1 MAMLAK
7 IIGKLKN
14 NPHLL
19 ILALIIIIALFF
31 RTYKLIPWFGF
42 DHDGDLYSWMVKD
55 IVVDHHFRLIG
66 QETSAPGIFIGPLFY
81 YTLIPFFLLFR
92 MDPLGAIIPLTAIG
106 IITVVSY
113 YIVFSKLFNK
123 KVGLIASFLYAVL
136 LTNVY
141 FDRRIVPNTPTNLW
155 LIWYF
160 YTVMMLARG
169 KYSVLPLLGLLVGLI
184 WHIHIALAP
193 ALVAALLAIYLSKKI
208 PSVKQIFWSLVTLI
222 IPSIPLIMFETRH
235 GFSQTLNFIQNFT
248 VNHGGG
254 TGIEKLNLLMI
265 KFSQGIDR
273 LFFYPQG
280 LQSNQIIFITTIL
293 LGAIFLIR
301 QKLLS
306 KSEVI
311 IFYSWIAGVFL
322 FYTFSS
328 TIVSEYYFVN
338 IEIIFL
344 TIVSLLFYFLYRL
357 SLLGKYLTLLLLI
370 IILAKN
376 MVYFTK
382 VDTYK
387 KGYNERKLIAKFIT
401 EDAKNKNFPCVSIS
415 YITSPGENVGFR
427 YFFWLNNLK
436 ITTVQEESVTYT
448 IVNPPELASGQ
459 KEEQF
464 GKIKV
469 IVPDKI
475 PTEAQIKKSCSGQN
489 TNLTDPLFG
498 FTH

>member
-1 MAMLAK
+1 MMFNEITKKLRGNSHL
-7 IIGKLKN
+7 IILT
-14 NPHLL
+14 
-19 ILALIIIIALFF
+19 LIIIIALFF
-31 RTYKLIPWFGF
+31 RTYKIIDWFGF

-55 IVVDHHFRLIG
+55 IVVDHHLRLIG

-81 YTLIPFFLLFR
+81 YTLIPFFLLFK
-92 MDPLGAIIPLTAIG
+92 MDPIGAVIPLTAVG

-123 KVGLIASFLYAVL
+123 KTGLIASFLYGIL
-136 LTNVY
+136 LANVY
-141 FDRRIVPNTPTNLW
+141 FDRRIVPSTPTNLW

-169 KYSVLPLLGLLVGLI
+169 KYLVLPLLGFLVGLI

-193 ALVAALLAIYLSKKI
+193 ALLAAFLAIVLSKKI
-208 PSVKQIFWSLVTLI
+208 PSIKQIFISLVAFI
-222 IPSIPLIMFETRH
+222 IPSIPLIIFEARH

-254 TGIEKLNLLMI
+254 KGIEKLDLLMI
-265 KFSQGIDR
+265 KFSQEIDR
-273 LFFYPQG
+273 LFLYPQG
-280 LQSNQIIFITTIL
+280 FQANQVIFVIAIL
-293 LGAIFLIR
+293 LSAIFLIKR
-301 QKLLS
+301 RLLS
-306 KSEVI
+306 KKEVI

-338 IEIIFL
+338 VEIIFL
-344 TIVSLLFYFLYRL
+344 TIISLLLYLLYRL
-357 SLLGKYLTLLLLI
+357 SSWGKYLVVLLLI
-370 IILAKN
+370 IILTKN
-376 MVYFTK
+376 MAYFTR
-382 VDTYK
+382 VDIYK
-387 KGYNERKLIAKFIT
+387 KGYNERKHVAKFIT
-401 EDAKNKNFPCVSIS
+401 EDAKSKNFPCVSIS
-415 YITSPGENVGFR
+415 YITSPGEDVGFR

-436 ITTVQEESVTYT
+436 VTTVQEDSATYT
-448 IVNPPELASGQ
+448 IVNPPELANGQ

-475 PTEAQIKKSCSGQN
+475 PTQAQIKKGCSGQN

-498 FTH
+498 FTR